1 MVSLKLCRIPEARS
15 VRQAFKDKALT
26 FISCS
31 EVLRHCLKCLVIYK
45 VPPSQPEEEGTD
57 TSMAA
62 GGGMEWTNGDSR
74 ELTSRK
80 QECWFPNYISK
91 EGGQ

>member
-15 VRQAFKDKALT
+15 VRQAFKDKAVT

-31 EVLRHCLKCLVIYK
+31 KVLRDCLKCLVIYK

-57 TSMAA
+57 TSMAV
-62 GGGMEWTNGDSR
+62 GGGMGWKNGDSQKAH
-74 ELTSRK
+74 T
-80 QECWFPNYISK
+80 W
-91 EGGQ
+91 